1 MFSAFFGQ
9 CDKKETL
16 LKKIDFCKIISC
28 FLVKTTCSHAKK
40 LTITLTFMFRRVI
53 ILTYSATK
61 TTEVKAMELLKD
73 KVALVTGG
81 TRGIGYAIV
90 RTFLENKAKVVLCGS
105 RPETAQKAVDELKKE
120 NAGFEV
126 EGISPDLTSYESVAK
141 AVEEIK
147 AKYGKIDILV
157 NNAGISASEPL
168 YSYEPNDFDKIMKL
182 NVNSCFYTI
191 RAVAPIM
198 KENGGGV
205 ILNTSS
211 MVSIYGQPAGVGYP
225 TSKFA
230 LNGMTKSLARE
241 LAKDNIRVNAVAPG
255 VTDTDM
261 VAALPEQTRQYI
273 TSTIPLGRIG
283 TPQDIANA
291 FLFLASPL
299 ASYVT
304 GEVLSVDGCARA

>member
-1 MFSAFFGQ
+1 
-9 CDKKETL
+9 
-16 LKKIDFCKIISC
+16 
-28 FLVKTTCSHAKK
+28 
-40 LTITLTFMFRRVI
+40 
-53 ILTYSATK
+53 
-61 TTEVKAMELLKD
+61 MELLKD
-73 KVALVTGG
+73 CVAVVTGG

-90 RTFLENKAKVVLCGS
+90 RTFLENKAKVILCGS
-105 RPETAQKAVDELKKE
+105 RPETAQKAVDALKSE
-120 NAGFEV
+120 NSAFEV
-126 EGISPDLTSYESVAK
+126 EGISPDLTSYESVEK
-141 AVEEIK
+141 AINDVK
-147 AKYGKIDILV
+147 AKYGKIDIIV
-157 NNAGISASEPL
+157 NNAGISASDPL
-168 YSYEPNDFDKIMKL
+168 YGYDPNNFDRIMQL
-182 NVNSCFYTI
+182 NVNSCFYTA
-191 RAVAPIM
+191 RAAAPIM

-225 TSKFA
+225 ASKFA
-230 LNGMTKSLARE
+230 VNGLTKSLARE

-299 ASYVT
+299 ASYIT
-304 GEVLSVDGCARA
+304 GEILSVDGCART